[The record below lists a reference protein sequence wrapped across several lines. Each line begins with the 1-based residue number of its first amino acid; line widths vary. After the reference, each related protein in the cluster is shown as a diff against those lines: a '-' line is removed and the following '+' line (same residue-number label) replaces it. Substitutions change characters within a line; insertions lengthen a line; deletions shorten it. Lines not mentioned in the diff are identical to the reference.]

1 MLFQGCFFA
10 YICCRRT
17 TVFFILSPAKSMT
30 HSMML
35 GLRTV
40 IYAAPNLDAAKA
52 WYSLAFATEP
62 YFDEP
67 FYVGFSIG
75 GYELG
80 LDPDLVCQEGS
91 TVTYWGVE
99 SIDAAFKHLLDCGAT
114 EHTAPRNVGGSIF
127 VAEVH
132 DPFGN
137 ILGII
142 ENPEFQLP
150 A

>member
-1 MLFQGCFFA
+1 MFQ
-10 YICCRRT
+10 
-17 TVFFILSPAKSMT
+17 
-30 HSMML
+30 

-40 IYAAPNLDAAKA
+40 IYAAPDLAAAKA
-52 WYSLAFATEP
+52 WYTRAFGTSP

-80 LDPDLVCQEGS
+80 LDPDIPLTNGS

-99 SIDAAFKHLLDCGAT
+99 DIDEAFAHLIKSGAK
-114 EHTAPRNVGGSIF
+114 EQSAPTNVGGEVW
-127 VAEVH
+127 VAAVE

-137 ILGII
+137 TLGII
-142 ENPEFQLP
+142 ENPDFRAQE
-150 A
+150 